1 MSKRNTILL
10 LSAAAGLLSACGAGS
25 STGLESANQPV
36 VARTDYVFDASTEGS
51 DLAAGEQARVA
62 GWLASLRLGYGDRVY
77 VDDPSNTDA
86 ARQVATEA
94 ARYGVLLS
102 GPAPVTAGAVQPGMV
117 RVIVSRMKAS
127 VPGCPDRR
135 DAGEGSFSGKTSSGY
150 GCAVNGNLASMIARP
165 EDLVRGEPGSPT
177 SDPAQ
182 ITKSIKALREAAPS
196 GGGGTTVKA
205 EGTGGGGQ

>member
-1 MSKRNTILL
+1 MAKRNTILL

-25 STGLESANQPV
+25 TPGLESANQPV
-36 VARTDYVFDASTEGS
+36 VARSDYIFDAATDGS
-51 DLAAGEQARVA
+51 DLASGEQARVA

-77 VDDPSNTDA
+77 VDDPGATGASRQIA
-86 ARQVATEA
+86 AEA
-94 ARYGVLLS
+94 GRYGVLLS

-117 RVIVSRMKAS
+117 RIIVSRMQAS

-135 DAGEGSFSGKTSSGY
+135 DTGAGNFGGKTSSGY
-150 GCAVNGNLASMIARP
+150 GCAINGNLAAMVARP

-177 SDPAQ
+177 ADPAQ
-182 ITKSIKALREAAPS
+182 ITKSIKALREAAPT
-196 GGGGTTVKA
+196 GTGGTTVKA

>member
-10 LSAAAGLLSACGAGS
+10 LSAAASLLSACGAGS
-25 STGLESANQPV
+25 STGLESVNQPV
-36 VARTDYVFDASTEGS
+36 VARTDYVFDASTDGS

-77 VDDPSNTDA
+77 VDDPGNTGA
-86 ARQVATEA
+86 ARQVASEA

-102 GPAPVTAGAVQPGMV
+102 GPAPVTTGAVQPGMV

-135 DAGEGSFSGKTSSGY
+135 DTGEGSFGGKTSSGY
-150 GCAVNGNLASMIARP
+150 GCAVNGNLAAMVARP

-177 SDPAQ
+177 SDPTQ
-182 ITKSIKALREAAPS
+182 ITKSIKALREAAPT
-196 GGGGTTVKA
+196 GTGGTTVKA